1 MVSNARGYLAT
12 FIVTFSAL
20 TLGVSIPVASSARGG
35 DGPGASPGRRAD
47 QDALKPFAS
56 FIGDWR
62 GTGQVERGRSKGA
75 WVENANWAWKLT
87 NDSAA
92 LELTS
97 KNGKHLKSGLLK
109 PGKEPGTFVL
119 EATLADGSKRSFRGK
134 TATGKGKDPLVLKAE
149 GRAGEGVRR
158 ITLTPLHE
166 TRLLVL
172 LESELGD
179 NKTFNRIGE
188 VGYTREGVKFA
199 AGESGPVCIVTEG
212 RGTIKVTHKGQTYWV
227 CCTGCRDLFNDDPEA
242 VLAEADARKK
252 AKEKEESK

>member
-1 MVSNARGYLAT
+1 MDSHARGYLAAFT
-12 FIVTFSAL
+12 VTFAACF
-20 TLGVSIPVASSARGG
+20 LGVSIPVASHARGG
-35 DGPGASPGRRAD
+35 DGPGASLARRAD

-62 GTGQVERGRSKGA
+62 GTGQVERGRTKGA

-92 LELTS
+92 LELTI
-97 KNGKHLKSGLLK
+97 KNGKHLRSGLLK

-119 EATLADGSKRSFRGK
+119 EATLADGSKRVFRGK
-134 TATGKGKDPLVLKAE
+134 SPAGKSKDPLVLKAE
-149 GRAGEGVRR
+149 GGAGEGVRR

-172 LESELGD
+172 IESELGD
-179 NKTFNRIGE
+179 NKTFHRLGE

-199 AGESGPVCIVTEG
+199 AGESGPICIVTEG

-242 VLAEADARKK
+242 VLAEAAERKK
-252 AKEKEESK
+252 AKEKEDAK